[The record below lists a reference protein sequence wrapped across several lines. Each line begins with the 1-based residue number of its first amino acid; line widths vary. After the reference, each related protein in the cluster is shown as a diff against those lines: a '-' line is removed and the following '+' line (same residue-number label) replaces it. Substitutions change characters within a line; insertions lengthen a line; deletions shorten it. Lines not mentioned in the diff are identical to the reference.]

1 MVLYLN
7 PFAWGMRKMPTYQP
21 SIKTEKL
28 IDALNKKHN
37 LEMNVGDVIDSLWY
51 FRDLENKKITELE
64 DFELYVS
71 SNDTIIK
78 KENLEKYTSEFIKT
92 FEHKKYFDSLK
103 VRTNSDTLVYKIKI
117 K

>member
-21 SIKTEKL
+21 SIKTTKL
-28 IDALNKKHN
+28 IDKLNKKYN
-37 LEMNVGDVIDSLWY
+37 LEIGVGDVTDSLWY
-51 FRDLENKKITELE
+51 FRDINTRKLINLEN
-64 DFELYVS
+64 FELYVFD
-71 SNDTIIK
+71 DTIIK
-78 KENLEKYTSEFIKT
+78 TEILEKYTSEFIKT